1 MGQATLDRLEKEL
14 KLKEPIPAPPKPAP
28 PQRSSEELPTPP
40 VAGSTSEENK
50 ETMPEERTPAGV
62 IFLGVEAASLGPDE
76 IGVLVTAVIEDSPA
90 WKSGIQIGD
99 RLLGYNGDAISD
111 IDDFGTKLKR
121 SSPGQTVRLIV
132 DRNGRNLTVPVV
144 LQNLQTAQRIGI
156 TETNELE
163 SPMPAGANRSWL
175 GCSVAD
181 LSETWRRQFSIP
193 VYRGAAISDVIE
205 NSPADVAGIKPGDV
219 IIEIGGRAIESA
231 LDLTQWLSE
240 VRPGTSVKV
249 SYFRGLTAKVSE
261 IVVGSIAAPPLKTSG
276 DAAAATN
283 LPQDISDLPPQQQ
296 IDLLRAEI
304 LDTQQRL
311 LEMQKQL
318 DRLQRTLASPR

>member
-40 VAGSTSEENK
+40 VAGSNLDENK
-50 ETMPEERTPAGV
+50 ESMPEERTPAGV

-111 IDDFGTKLKR
+111 IDDFGMKLKR

-132 DRNGRNLTVPVV
+132 DRDGRNLTVPVV

-163 SPMPAGANRSWL
+163 KPTGTNRAWL

-205 NSPADVAGIKPGDV
+205 NSPADAAGIKPGDV

-261 IVVGSIAAPPLKTSG
+261 IVVGSIATPPLKPSD
-276 DAAAATN
+276 DAPAATN

>member
-1 MGQATLDRLEKEL
+1 MGQAALDRLEKEL

-28 PQRSSEELPTPP
+28 PQQSSEELPTPP
-40 VAGSTSEENK
+40 VADNDAEEKK
-50 ETMPEERTPAGV
+50 ESMPEERTPAGV
-62 IFLGVEAASLGPDE
+62 IFLGVEAAALGPDE

-99 RLLGYNGDAISD
+99 RLLGYNGDAIAD

-163 SPMPAGANRSWL
+163 SPTGINRSWL

-231 LDLTQWLSE
+231 MDLTQWLSE

-261 IVVGSIAAPPLKTSG
+261 IVVGSIAAPSLKTSG
-276 DAAAATN
+276 DAPAAAN
-283 LPQDISDLPPQQQ
+283 LPEDISDLPPQQQ

-318 DRLQRTLASPR
+318 DRLQRKFASPR

>member
-1 MGQATLDRLEKEL
+1 MGQSSLDRLEKEL
-14 KLKEPIPAPPKPAP
+14 KLKEPIPAPPKPSP

-40 VAGSTSEENK
+40 VADSNSQGNK
-50 ETMPEERTPAGV
+50 ETTPEERTPAGV

-111 IDDFGTKLKR
+111 IDDFGIKLRR
-121 SSPGQTVRLIV
+121 STPGQTVRFIV

-156 TETNELE
+156 AETNELE
-163 SPMPAGANRSWL
+163 SPSGPNRSWL

-205 NSPADVAGIKPGDV
+205 DSPADAAGIKPGDV

-231 LDLTQWLSE
+231 IDLTQWLSE
-240 VRPGTSVKV
+240 VRPGTAVKV

-261 IVVGSIAAPPLKTSG
+261 ISVGSIATPPIKTS
-276 DAAAATN
+276 DDPSATSN
-283 LPQDISDLPPQQQ
+283 IPQDISDLPPQQQ

-318 DRLQRTLASPR
+318 DRLQRKFSSPR